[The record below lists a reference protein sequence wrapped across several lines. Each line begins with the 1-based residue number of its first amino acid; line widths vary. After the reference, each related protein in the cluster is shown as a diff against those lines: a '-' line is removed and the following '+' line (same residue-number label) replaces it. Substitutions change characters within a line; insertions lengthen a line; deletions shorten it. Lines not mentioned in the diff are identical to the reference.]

1 LIKKVLALH
10 RLLPDVTQGL
20 LDSVDQIS
28 KRFFSLYPQF
38 PSKVE
43 TEDEIEKLIEIESQ
57 FELLMSINHNILNAL
72 GVGHPVIDNIVN
84 LTAKY
89 HLYTKI
95 TGAGGGGCVYTL
107 VKSNLNKSIIN
118 EVLEELNKCGYEN
131 ITVDL
136 GVEGVKLHN
145 NLNDLPFSY
154 N

>member
-1 LIKKVLALH
+1 
-10 RLLPDVTQGL
+10 
-20 LDSVDQIS
+20 VDQIS

-57 FELLMSINHNILNAL
+57 FELLMSINHNILNSL
-72 GVGHPVIDNIVN
+72 GVGHPTIDHIVHF
-84 LTAKY
+84 TSKY

-107 VKSNLNKSIIN
+107 IKSNINKSIIT
-118 EVLEELNKCGYEN
+118 EVLEGLNEKGFEN
-131 ITVDL
+131 MTVDL
-136 GVEGVKLHN
+136 GVEGVRLHD
-145 NLNDLPFSY
+145 NLNDLPFSL